1 MRCLGAPDVPVI
13 AALIDG
19 GVEPLALDQVTAVG
33 VVAGQIWLLCPAS
46 AYPALVSRVEP
57 KKELVVRC
65 ECGFEIRGT
74 EDQIVP
80 ALQKHAGESHNMKVT
95 RDQVLARAQPI

>member
-1 MRCLGAPDVPVI
+1 VKSEAKIVCAIGPTPILRIVSATGA
-13 AALIDG
+13 
-19 GVEPLALDQVTAVG
+19 
-33 VVAGQIWLLCPAS
+33 
-46 AYPALVSRVEP
+46 

-65 ECGFEIRGT
+65 ECGFETRGT

>member
-1 MRCLGAPDVPVI
+1 MDLKSQAKIGCFLLAAPI
-13 AALIDG
+13 LR
-19 GVEPLALDQVTAVG
+19 T
-33 VVAGQIWLLCPAS
+33 
-46 AYPALVSRVEP
+46 VSRAEP
-57 KKELVVRC
+57 EKELVVRC
-65 ECGFEIRGT
+65 ECGFETRGT

>member
-1 MRCLGAPDVPVI
+1 VS
-13 AALIDG
+13 
-19 GVEPLALDQVTAVG
+19 
-33 VVAGQIWLLCPAS
+33 AS
-46 AYPALVSRVEP
+46 AG

-65 ECGFEIRGT
+65 ECGFETRGT
-74 EDQIVP
+74 EDQIVL

>member
-1 MRCLGAPDVPVI
+1 MQMARRVDGCFARPAPI
-13 AALIDG
+13 LRM
-19 GVEPLALDQVTAVG
+19 
-33 VVAGQIWLLCPAS
+33 
-46 AYPALVSRVEP
+46 VSRLER

-65 ECGFEIRGT
+65 ECGFETRGT

-95 RDQVLARAQPI
+95 REQVLARAQPI

>member
-1 MRCLGAPDVPVI
+1 LAPILPFVS
-13 AALIDG
+13 
-19 GVEPLALDQVTAVG
+19 
-33 VVAGQIWLLCPAS
+33 AS
-46 AYPALVSRVEP
+46 AAKR
-57 KKELVVRC
+57 ELVVRC
-65 ECGFEIRGT
+65 ECGFETRGT

>member
-1 MRCLGAPDVPVI
+1 MDLKSQAKIGCFARPAPI
-13 AALIDG
+13 LR
-19 GVEPLALDQVTAVG
+19 T
-33 VVAGQIWLLCPAS
+33 
-46 AYPALVSRVEP
+46 VSRVEP

-65 ECGFEIRGT
+65 ECGFETRGT

-80 ALQKHAGESHNMKVT
+80 ALQKHAGEAHNMKVT

>member
-1 MRCLGAPDVPVI
+1 VSASGA
-13 AALIDG
+13 
-19 GVEPLALDQVTAVG
+19 
-33 VVAGQIWLLCPAS
+33 
-46 AYPALVSRVEP
+46 R
-57 KKELVVRC
+57 KELVVRC
-65 ECGFEIRGT
+65 ECGFEVRGT